1 MKLLLVGPYPP
12 PHGGVSVHVAEMQRH
27 ANSQGIPCRVLNTDR
42 SAEPSPKYL
51 PVRRAS
57 GFLFNLIQH
66 ARRGWTIHVHTNG
79 HNVKSWLV
87 ALAGGMAGLLGPGSR
102 LTLHSGILPEYLEG
116 RRPRRWLAGATC
128 RLFNRITCVSPR
140 LRQSVEGLGIPE
152 SRLEVL
158 PAFQGVSIQP
168 VQLAL
173 SPQFEKW
180 FERHHPVFSATVSN
194 RPEYGIELLV
204 ETTARFLEEYPNAGC
219 LLIGVG
225 AEAKAIT
232 ALIEQRNLTRCVLM
246 LGDVP
251 HEECL
256 HLISR
261 SAALI
266 RPTYTDGDSISVR
279 EALALGVPVIASN
292 AVARPAGTVLF
303 ETGNSDD
310 LMKKMGCV
318 FETYLQKS
326 AG

>member
-12 PHGGVSVHVAEMQRH
+12 PHGGVSVHVAQMQRH
-27 ANSQGIPCRVLNTDR
+27 AHAQGIPCRVLNTDR

-57 GFLFNLIQH
+57 GFLFNLIRH

-79 HNVKSWLV
+79 HNIKSWLV
-87 ALAGGMAGLLGPGSR
+87 ALAAGMAGRLGPGSL
-102 LTLHSGILPEYLEG
+102 LTLHSGKLPDYLEA
-116 RRPRRWLAGATC
+116 RRPRRWLARVTC

-140 LRQSVEGLGIPE
+140 LRQSVESLGIPD

-158 PAFQGVSIQP
+158 PAFQGLSSKPSAWAI
-168 VQLAL
+168 

-180 FERHHPVFSATVSN
+180 FERHDPVFSLTGSN
-194 RPEYGIELLV
+194 RPEYGVELLV
-204 ETTARFLEEYPNAGC
+204 ETMDRFRKQYPRAGC

-225 AEAKAIT
+225 AEATSIRK
-232 ALIEQRNLTRCVLM
+232 LIEERNLTPCVLM
-246 LGDVP
+246 MGDVS
-251 HEECL
+251 HDECL
-256 HLISR
+256 HVMSR

-279 EALALGVPVIASN
+279 EALALGVPVIASD
-292 AVARPAGTVLF
+292 AVSRPAETILF
-303 ETGNSDD
+303 ESGNSDD
-310 LMKKMGCV
+310 LMKKM
-318 FETYLQKS
+318 EWILERPLRKS